1 MLMFWIL
8 FLQMG
13 HLESQVANF
22 SLTEQSWQQHACPH
36 GRKTV
41 LTGLSK
47 QILHSSLTWY
57 LASSKDTSGPVFS
70 ALEVEAAL
78 GLLGTGLAAAAPILD
93 MEFCRRRGV
102 AAWEIDWIIKPAWTS
117 KVSLNICSGVLTS
130 AACPVTP
137 GNIVLGFLKPA
148 LRGVKSTVLKTGTG
162 LLLEVAPERLVSDAL
177 GIDLGPIVFRR
188 SRCSPTAACA
198 ACLIRHAAQ
207 AATSTAIL
215 ARCSCRRLL
224 LNSGKIVSCLSMPKF
239 LVVSTNLLTRSGLEP
254 LSLALGSA
262 LYSLDFNSASVL
274 VSSQDLKEL
283 MSPKKDVM
291 ASYFRE
297 RNS

>member
-162 LLLEVAPERLVSDAL
+162 LLLAVAPERLVSGAL

-188 SRCSPTAACA
+188 SRSSPTAAWPACA
-198 ACLIRHAAQ
+198 ACLGK
-207 AATSTAIL
+207 AIVAHNL
-215 ARCSCRRLL
+215 GKLSLNS

-283 MSPKKDVM
+283 MSPKKEVM

-297 RNS
+297 QNS

>member
-13 HLESQVANF
+13 HLESQVANL

-102 AAWEIDWIIKPAWTS
+102 AAWEIDWIIKPAWAS

-130 AACPVTP
+130 AACPAI
-137 GNIVLGFLKPA
+137 NGF
-148 LRGVKSTVLKTGTG
+148 
-162 LLLEVAPERLVSDAL
+162 
-177 GIDLGPIVFRR
+177 
-188 SRCSPTAACA
+188 
-198 ACLIRHAAQ
+198 
-207 AATSTAIL
+207 
-215 ARCSCRRLL
+215 
-224 LNSGKIVSCLSMPKF
+224 
-239 LVVSTNLLTRSGLEP
+239 
-254 LSLALGSA
+254 
-262 LYSLDFNSASVL
+262 
-274 VSSQDLKEL
+274 
-283 MSPKKDVM
+283 
-291 ASYFRE
+291 
-297 RNS
+297 

>member
-13 HLESQVANF
+13 HLESQVANL
-22 SLTEQSWQQHACPH
+22 SLMEQSWQQHACPH

-57 LASSKDTSGPVFS
+57 FASSKDTSGPVFS
-70 ALEVEAAL
+70 ALDVEAAL
-78 GLLGTGLAAAAPILD
+78 GLLGTRLAAAAPILD

-137 GNIVLGFLKPA
+137 GNDVLGFLKPA
-148 LRGVKSTVLKTGTG
+148 LRGVKSKVLKTGTG
-162 LLLEVAPERLVSDAL
+162 LLLAVAPERLVSGAL
-177 GIDLGPIVFRR
+177 GIDLGPIVLRR
-188 SRCSPTAACA
+188 SRCSPTAAWPVCA
-198 ACLIRHAAQ
+198 ACLGK
-207 AATSTAIL
+207 AIL

-283 MSPKKDVM
+283 MSPKKEVM

-297 RNS
+297 REQNS

>member
-148 LRGVKSTVLKTGTG
+148 LRGVKSNVLKTGTG
-162 LLLEVAPERLVSDAL
+162 LLIAVAPERLVSGAL

-188 SRCSPTAACA
+188 SRCSPTAAWPACA
-198 ACLIRHAAQ
+198 ACLGK
-207 AATSTAIL
+207 TIL

-291 ASYFRE
+291 VSYFRE
-297 RNS
+297 RNG

>member
-137 GNIVLGFLKPA
+137 GNIVLGFLKP
-148 LRGVKSTVLKTGTG
+148 G
-162 LLLEVAPERLVSDAL
+162 L
-177 GIDLGPIVFRR
+177 
-188 SRCSPTAACA
+188 
-198 ACLIRHAAQ
+198 
-207 AATSTAIL
+207 
-215 ARCSCRRLL
+215 
-224 LNSGKIVSCLSMPKF
+224 
-239 LVVSTNLLTRSGLEP
+239 
-254 LSLALGSA
+254 
-262 LYSLDFNSASVL
+262 
-274 VSSQDLKEL
+274 
-283 MSPKKDVM
+283 
-291 ASYFRE
+291 
-297 RNS
+297 